1 MIVDLTK
8 SEIDELLRRQ
18 VVGRIGCHAGGS
30 TYVIPVIYVWEGDC
44 VYVQSMEGRKIRM
57 MRENPEVCFE
67 VDEYESGGGWGSV
80 IVQGVYEE
88 LEGSL
93 ADEVLALLVQRFMR
107 RGGTGGE
114 RSRPSGEERKPVA
127 FRIRCIEITG
137 RKVSRPTGARVLT
150 LLGLAVTRRTA
161 RRSRGPN

>member
-1 MIVDLTK
+1 
-8 SEIDELLRRQ
+8 
-18 VVGRIGCHAGGS
+18 
-30 TYVIPVIYVWEGDC
+30 
-44 VYVQSMEGRKIRM
+44 MEGRKIRM